1 MEFTLAPKSPRTTV
15 ILVVALVGSIIFV
28 FTSGGGKSRKHH
40 AAGPVAAATQAAQA
54 LANLAVPGP
63 DAAATPPPSTAN
75 ADTTFGENPFLSV
88 ETTGEGGLRAGDT
101 DGGEGEVPGADGPG
115 RGGPG
120 ATLETARTLSLAGTI
135 IDGER
140 RLALIGNRYYAPGQ
154 VAGGWRVT
162 FIGPREA
169 RLERQGET
177 ITLKVGS

>member
-15 ILVVALVGSIIFV
+15 ILVVALIGSIIFV
-28 FTSGGGKSRKHH
+28 FTSGGKSRKHRG
-40 AAGPVAAATQAAQA
+40 AGPVAAATQAAQA

-88 ETTGEGGLRAGDT
+88 EAAGDGGLRADDT
-101 DGGEGEVPGADGPG
+101 DGGEGEAPGADGPG
-115 RGGPG
+115 RGASGAAVEPG
-120 ATLETARTLSLAGTI
+120 RPLTLAGTI